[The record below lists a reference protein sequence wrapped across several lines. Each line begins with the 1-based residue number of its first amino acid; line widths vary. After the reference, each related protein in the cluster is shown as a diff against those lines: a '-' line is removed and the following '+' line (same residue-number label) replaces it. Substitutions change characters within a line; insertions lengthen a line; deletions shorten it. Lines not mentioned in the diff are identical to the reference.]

1 MTYITDL
8 KPGSTNSEI
17 SKWLAKQGYPATE
30 GAITAV
36 RQVLADRAER
46 KEIHS
51 RRLTMLSREER
62 RRMRA
67 DFEAEEQARDKRLR
81 EELDDFAWVLLAFLQ
96 AEINHRLDRRAGL
109 LGTPATHHWH
119 RALLRYIASKVPNCI
134 LPPDDN
140 FPIRDASKPLASHLL
155 DEHKILING
164 VTPDRAEEIF
174 KQLLLDDSVG
184 FLCRLRSEGM
194 RGVVEILYPE
204 DPNDSS
210 YLQRRKA
217 ATPSY
222 SQVLRNSKGDPVH
235 DEKAT
240 RAFWHKNAQLRLETL
255 MRLEILHPELSRF
268 SPSVPPLGLLP
279 VRHKVSVD
287 VDFDDLPPAAA
298 VNAPPA
304 GLDSNDFTPTG
315 M

>member
-1 MTYITDL
+1 MTYISDL
-8 KPGSTNSEI
+8 KPDSTNSEI
-17 SKWLAKQGYPATE
+17 SKWLGKLGHPATE
-30 GAITAV
+30 GAINAV
-36 RQVLADRAER
+36 RQVLADRVER

-51 RRLTMLSREER
+51 RRFMMLSREER
-62 RRMRA
+62 RRMRE

-119 RALLRYIASKVPNCI
+119 RAMQRYIASKLPDDCI
-134 LPPDDN
+134 LPSDDN

-155 DEHKILING
+155 DEHRILING
-164 VTPDRAEEIF
+164 VTPARAEEIF
-174 KQLLLDDSVG
+174 KQLLHDDSVG

-194 RGVVEILYPE
+194 RGAVEILYPE

-210 YLQRRKA
+210 YVQSRKS

-222 SQVLRNSKGDPVH
+222 SQVLRNAKGDPVQ
-235 DEKAT
+235 DERAT

-287 VDFDDLPPAAA
+287 VDLDGLPPAE
-298 VNAPPA
+298 VNAPLAGPA
-304 GLDSNDFTPTG
+304 GL
-315 M
+315 